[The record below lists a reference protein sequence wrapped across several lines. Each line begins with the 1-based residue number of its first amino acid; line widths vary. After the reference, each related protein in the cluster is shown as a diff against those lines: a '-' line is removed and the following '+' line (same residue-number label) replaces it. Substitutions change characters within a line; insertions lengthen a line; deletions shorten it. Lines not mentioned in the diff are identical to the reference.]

1 MSIFNFNKKKQA
13 SNSNTV
19 ETEKRLLWNNMN
31 FAATEAYNLLR
42 TNLLLSF
49 ADEEGARL
57 VGVTSTEH
65 AEGKS
70 LTSINLAASLA
81 KAGHKTLLLEGDLRM
96 PVIAKCLKVKSHAG
110 LSELLTSMV
119 SRMDEVIFPVEQCKG
134 LDVIFCGRTPPNP
147 SELLG
152 SKRMEV
158 LLQEL
163 SKHYDYIIVDLP
175 PVGAV
180 SDALVLSKKLSGMIV
195 VVRNN
200 ITTQPEL
207 ADTIRQLQYTDARI
221 LGFVYNDADTSG
233 HGYGKKYYKKYYK
246 YGYYSSSGTEEKTQ
260 TPRRK
265 STNHV

>member
-13 SNSNTV
+13 GNSNAI
-19 ETEKRLLWNNMN
+19 ETEKRLLWDNMN

-57 VGVTSTEH
+57 IGVTSTEH

-81 KAGHKTLLLEGDLRM
+81 KAGHRTLLLEGDLRM
-96 PVIAKCLKVKSHAG
+96 PVTAKNLRVKSHEG
-110 LSELLTSMV
+110 LSELLTGMV
-119 SRMDEVIFPVEQCKG
+119 SHMGEVIFPVEQCKG
-134 LDVIFCGRTPPNP
+134 LDVIFCGRIPPNP

-175 PVGAV
+175 PIGAV
-180 SDALVLSKKLSGMIV
+180 PDALVLSKKLSGMIV

-200 ITTQPEL
+200 VTMQPAL
-207 ADTIRQLQYTDARI
+207 ADTIRQLQYTGTRI

-233 HGYGKKYYKKYYK
+233 RGYGKKYYRKHYK
-246 YGYYSSSGTEEKTQ
+246 YGYYSSANSKGETQ
-260 TPRRK
+260 KP
-265 STNHV
+265 